1 MPKKPPAPRRFPASR
16 TPRRAVLFCR
26 ASLPFPYFSA
36 FAPRSFRHVSRRA
49 RFPICFQL
57 RRALRP
63 VVLLRSAVCPAVR
76 FALLSVLPLF
86 SFHLSL
92 RPAFRSAPL
101 PAPPRFP
108 FCLASRSASLP
119 APPRFPL
126 RPASRSASLPAPP
139 RFPLRLAFRFASLP
153 ALLRF
158 RSASLS
164 LRLALRS
171 ASLPAPPLSPL
182 PLRLASRSASL
193 PAPPRSRLQ
202 IAVRKTQNIHI
213 LI

>member
-49 RFPICFQL
+49 RFSICFQL

-63 VVLLRSAVCPAVR
+63 VGLLRSAVCPAVR
-76 FALLSVLPLF
+76 FALLSVLSLF

-92 RPAFRSAPL
+92 RPAFRSASL

-108 FCLASRSASLP
+108 FRFAPRSASLP
-119 APPRFPL
+119 L
-126 RPASRSASLPAPP
+126 L
-139 RFPLRLAFRFASLP
+139 LAFRFASLP

-158 RSASLS
+158 RSSSLS
-164 LRLALRS
+164 VSLRS
-171 ASLPAPPLSPL
+171 
-182 PLRLASRSASL
+182 PLRLAS
-193 PAPPRSRLQ
+193 APPRFPPRFASRLQ
-202 IAVRKTQNIHI
+202 SAVRNTQNIHI